1 MANLFLF
8 VPVVLCRFSFSLSLS
23 LMPGITIGRGFGK
36 DPTLSLGGSLQYV
49 GRPKLRV
56 ASADLQKVCN
66 KWFQVDVDGNRLPD
80 QRCA

>member
-1 MANLFLF
+1 MVNLFVF
-8 VPVVLCRFSFSLSLS
+8 VPVVLCRFSLP

-36 DPTLSLGGSLQYV
+36 DPALSLGGSLQYV

>member
-1 MANLFLF
+1 MFFLCQLSFAVF
-8 VPVVLCRFSFSLSLS
+8 VLFSLSLS
-23 LMPGITIGRGFGK
+23 LYLMPGITIGRGFGK

>member
-1 MANLFLF
+1 MIHFFCASCLPFS
-8 VPVVLCRFSFSLSLS
+8 PFSFS

-66 KWFQVDVDGNRLPD
+66 KWFQVDVNGNRLPD
-80 QRCA
+80 QRCACEQ